1 MPAASL
7 TAMAQNAAIR
17 NISSITDIADLP
29 YHVVAPV
36 LSRIDNPQQLR
47 DVEVACPHI
56 AESSGPLWQ
65 AFIKRDVSNAESKMM
80 YPKDPKNWWKVY
92 RKMTKQEAAD
102 KAAAEEALRAAM
114 NGLKDAKSG
123 KETTFVPKVFA
134 LGSKKTSGFFD
145 GVRHGGREG
154 GGSSKAPMLWNAKTG
169 RDAFGAMQRAT
180 ASKVKIFKPGPNRN
194 HYVPDAKSQIRSA
207 PKSMIRDNSGQEAV
221 LRAAAEAKKYAE
233 PKSHRPTTFTPM
245 AATSKAEQAFR
256 NEEIKAQLE
265 RERRLR
271 SLTAPAARSAMHP
284 SPAPPQ
290 SSSSRAT
297 STAAGSSLRSSS
309 STTATSATPKRLASL
324 SPSPPPPASSS
335 TPKSSQSSQPQRSAV
350 AKRKRPAADP
360 FLPSKRR

>member
-1 MPAASL
+1 MPAPSL
-7 TAMAQNAAIR
+7 MAMAQNAAIR
-17 NISSITDIADLP
+17 NISSITDVADLP
-29 YHVVAPV
+29 YHAVAPI

-47 DVEVACPHI
+47 EVEVSCPHI

-65 AFIKRDVSNAESKMM
+65 ALIKRDVSNAESKMV

-92 RKMTKQEAAD
+92 RKMIKQEAAD
-102 KAAAEEALRAAM
+102 KASAEEALKAAM
-114 NGLKDAKSG
+114 NGLKSAKSG

-134 LGSKKTSGFFD
+134 LGQKKTSGFFD
-145 GVRHGGREG
+145 GVRQGGREG

-194 HYVPDAKSQIRSA
+194 HYVPDGKSQIRAA
-207 PKSMIRDNSGQEAV
+207 PKSMIQDNSGQEAV

-233 PKSHRPTTFTPM
+233 PKTHRPQTFTPM

-256 NEEIKAQLE
+256 NEEIKAQHE

-271 SLTAPAARSAMHP
+271 SLTASTTRPAMHP
-284 SPAPPQ
+284 APQ
-290 SSSSRAT
+290 THQAR
-297 STAAGSSLRSSS
+297 
-309 STTATSATPKRLASL
+309 STTATASSSSQRSSSTAATSAPSKRLASL
-324 SPSPPPPASSS
+324 SPSPPASSS
-335 TPKSSQSSQPQRSAV
+335 TLKSSQSSQQPRPAV
-350 AKRKRPAADP
+350 PPKRKRPAAGA